1 MNMFEFI
8 FHSIANLVG
17 YFWSIVD
24 IFWCS
29 KERWDGGHFLVLCV
43 DTGGEQPRSLY
54 SPDLTMSDTITT
66 TKSGGIVRRAMILTA
81 I

>member
-1 MNMFEFI
+1 MFELILTIYNSNVAVNSWF
-8 FHSIANLVG
+8 
-17 YFWSIVD
+17 VD
-24 IFWCS
+24 IFGCS
-29 KERWDGGHFLVLCV
+29 KERRDGGHFLVLFV

-54 SPDLTMSDTITT
+54 SPDLTMPDTITT

>member
-1 MNMFEFI
+1 LTVYNP
-8 FHSIANLVG
+8 NLVVNSW
-17 YFWSIVD
+17 FVD
-24 IFWCS
+24 IFGCS
-29 KERWDGGHFLVLCV
+29 KERWDAGPFLVLGV

-66 TKSGGIVRRAMILTA
+66 TKSGGIVRRIV